1 MPYEIEFYEDNAG
14 RKPCLE
20 WIRELGAR
28 ERRVLGTALRE
39 ILQQQEIRVC
49 SSPFGKQ
56 LGEGL
61 FEFRLRE
68 DNLLL
73 RVFCHAYGNQIVLL
87 LSGYDKGKH
96 PAAGGSS
103 ARSPRRGSGCRP
115 GGSAGATRRLE
126 GCRYEQRLI
135 SWCYGTER
143 IRGLRPSP

>member
-1 MPYEIEFYEDNAG
+1 VPYEIEFYEDSAG

-20 WIRELGAR
+20 WIRELDAR

-39 ILQQQEIRVC
+39 ILQQQGINVC

-68 DNLLL
+68 DSLLL

-87 LSGYDKGKH
+87 LSGYDKGKD
-96 PAAGGSS
+96 PGSRRQQREIAEARKRLS
-103 ARSPRRGSGCRP
+103 AWR
-115 GGSAGATRRLE
+115 
-126 GCRYEQRLI
+126 QRQ
-135 SWCYGTER
+135 GR
-143 IRGLRPSP
+143 

>member
-1 MPYEIEFYEDNAG
+1 MLRCGVVPYEIEFYEDNAG

-39 ILQQQEIRVC
+39 ILQQQGIRVC

-96 PAAGGSS
+96 PGSRRQQREIAEARKRLS
-103 ARSPRRGSGCRP
+103 AWR
-115 GGSAGATRRLE
+115 
-126 GCRYEQRLI
+126 QRQ
-135 SWCYGTER
+135 GH
-143 IRGLRPSP
+143 

>member
-1 MPYEIEFYEDNAG
+1 VPYEIEFYEDNAG

-39 ILQQQEIRVC
+39 ILQQQGIRVC

-87 LSGYDKGKH
+87 SGYDKGKH
-96 PAAGGSS
+96 PRSRRQQREIAEARKRLS
-103 ARSPRRGSGCRP
+103 AWR
-115 GGSAGATRRLE
+115 
-126 GCRYEQRLI
+126 QRQ
-135 SWCYGTER
+135 GH
-143 IRGLRPSP
+143 